1 MLMRGS
7 QIVMECL
14 LEQGV
19 DTVFGYPGGTILN
32 IYDEFELHGYKEKI
46 HHYLTSHEQGASH
59 AADGYAR
66 STGKVGVC
74 FATSGPGATNLVT
87 GIATAYYD
95 SSPVVFITCNVS
107 ENLIGKDSFQEVDIT
122 GITMPITKCNF
133 LVKDAAQLADV
144 IREAFAIA
152 RSGRPGPVLVDIA
165 KNATAAMA
173 DYEPLP
179 VSEHASHGRLANM
192 LRRADRDLKN
202 PEPDQGDID
211 KLLDLIEQSQR
222 PMVLVGGGVIR
233 SRGAVPEFRR
243 FIETLD
249 APVGSTIMG
258 GGACPG
264 DHPLFTGMVGM
275 HGSHASNMATAECDL
290 LIAIGCRFSD
300 RVATDPAT
308 FARNAKIVHIDID
321 RAEIDKNVLT
331 YHHIIGDARR
341 VLELLNEKLP
351 KHDHS
356 EWKAQVFARK
366 EIPLKKDD
374 ILHPHEILE
383 TIQELTGGDA
393 IIATDVGQ
401 HQMWSCQYSH
411 FSRPGQLLTS
421 GGFGTMGFGL
431 GAAMGAKV
439 GNPDKVVVHC
449 TGDGCFRMN
458 CHELATEEY
467 YNIPV
472 ITVIFD
478 NRTLGMVRQ
487 WQNLIYDKRFS
498 QTDLDRG
505 PDFVKLA
512 QAYGLHGFRAANQAE
527 FAKAFRQALELG
539 TGCVIDCAIDIDAM
553 VHPMVNGGTPVTD
566 FLLD

>member
-1 MLMRGS
+1 MASSYQDDDHACFYFPVKSGETVYKEGEIQMLMRGS

-233 SRGAVPEFRR
+233 SKH
-243 FIETLD
+243 
-249 APVGSTIMG
+249 PVCATNRTGKLVAEATG
-258 GGACPG
+258 LPVQ
-264 DHPLFTGMVGM
+264 LFL
-275 HGSHASNMATAECDL
+275 SHAHGGSQQ
-290 LIAIGCRFSD
+290 IG
-300 RVATDPAT
+300 
-308 FARNAKIVHIDID
+308 ARISYN
-321 RAEIDKNVLT
+321 EIDMVIFFNDPHSTELDDDLSYIVKLCDQHNVPIATNAASAEMLI
-331 YHHIIGDARR
+331 HGLARGDLDWRDI
-341 VLELLNEKLP
+341 VNP
-351 KHDHS
+351 K
-356 EWKAQVFARK
+356 KA
-366 EIPLKKDD
+366 PLK
-374 ILHPHEILE
+374 
-383 TIQELTGGDA
+383 
-393 IIATDVGQ
+393 V
-401 HQMWSCQYSH
+401 
-411 FSRPGQLLTS
+411 
-421 GGFGTMGFGL
+421 
-431 GAAMGAKV
+431 
-439 GNPDKVVVHC
+439 
-449 TGDGCFRMN
+449 
-458 CHELATEEY
+458 
-467 YNIPV
+467 
-472 ITVIFD
+472 
-478 NRTLGMVRQ
+478 
-487 WQNLIYDKRFS
+487 
-498 QTDLDRG
+498 
-505 PDFVKLA
+505 
-512 QAYGLHGFRAANQAE
+512 
-527 FAKAFRQALELG
+527 
-539 TGCVIDCAIDIDAM
+539 
-553 VHPMVNGGTPVTD
+553 
-566 FLLD
+566 